1 MLSLQSTLYNPLYT
15 FSVPSVHLS
24 LLLTYKIGMP
34 YMQQIGYK
42 AHFNLFTYTY
52 KIGMPYMQ
60 QIGYKTQFNLF
71 TYT

>member
-1 MLSLQSTLYNPLYT
+1 
-15 FSVPSVHLS
+15 
-24 LLLTYKIGMP
+24 
-34 YMQQIGYK
+34 MQQIGYK